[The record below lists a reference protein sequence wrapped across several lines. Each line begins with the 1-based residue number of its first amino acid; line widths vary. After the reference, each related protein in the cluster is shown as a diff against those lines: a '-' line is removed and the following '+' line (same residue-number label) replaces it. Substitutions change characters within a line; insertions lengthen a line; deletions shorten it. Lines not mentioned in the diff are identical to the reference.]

1 MSIPEESLEGFHQL
15 QACVDHLAL
24 VASLPALW
32 TGREPSYVLEKLLEA
47 LLGILSLEFA
57 YARLR
62 PVANEREIDI
72 ARIGPSAGASADVDA
87 LRRSLA
93 AWTGPGTSPALRSFP
108 NPVGDGNV
116 RAATLPLGIADE
128 MGVVVAAST
137 RTDFPTPTEMLLLQL
152 ATGQATAGLH
162 AALRMTEQRNA
173 AHEVDKRVAERTA
186 GMTSEI
192 DALRRAIGKRER
204 SDEEHW
210 MLASLVENSKDFIG
224 FASLGGRVL
233 FVNPAGQK
241 LVGLTSDDDARSKT
255 LYDFVVGEEREKLA
269 EVVEVVM
276 RESTWDGETQFRNFH
291 TGEIV
296 PMLQHLFLIRV
307 PGGERPVALATIAVD
322 ISQRS
327 GHGGEL
333 VALKNELATELAA
346 MTRLHEFGSL
356 LLTSDEVETVF
367 EAALDATMS
376 LQGADMGLAQLYTE
390 RDESLAI
397 VAHRGLSAEFRKIVT
412 GPVDGRAPCGRAILE
427 RRRIVIDDVDLDPR
441 LGALRAAAHDAGF
454 RAVQSTPL
462 FSREG
467 KPVGAITTYFRKP
480 HRPSDR
486 DLRLTDLYARQ
497 AAAMIERNRTEQA
510 FQRSEFYLAEGE
522 KISHTG
528 SWSFDVTI
536 FDIFSSR
543 ENLRL
548 FGLNPDRDRPSY
560 LDYYALMHPEDRE
573 EVQEQFERAVADRTN
588 FNHQYRIIWPDQT
601 IRFVHGQ
608 ARPLFDS
615 NGKLIEFVGTNTD
628 VTARKQ
634 AEEALRRAQSELAH
648 LNRAMTMGELTAS
661 IAHEISQ
668 PLTAVVANAQACVRW
683 LSANPANIREAT
695 SSAESIARDAMRAT
709 DVVARIRALLVR
721 ADPVKTN
728 LPLDDVLL
736 EVVSLVQSQARTHGV
751 AVRLSLASDLPL
763 VWGDRVQVQQVV
775 LNLVIN
781 AIEAMRAFTGRPREL
796 EITAQ
801 RFDARQV
808 HVLVRDSGPGLDS
821 THRDRIF
828 DSFYTTKTQ
837 GMGMGL
843 AISRSIVRAHGGQ
856 LWATGNPEGGETFHC
871 TFPMAESPA
880 TVV

>member
-32 TGREPSYVLEKLLEA
+32 TGREASYVLEKLLEA
-47 LLGILSLEFA
+47 LLGILSLDFA

-62 PVANEREIDI
+62 PVATEREFDI
-72 ARIGPSAGASADVDA
+72 ARIGPSSRATTDVEP

-93 AWTGPGTSPALRSFP
+93 AWTGPGASPALRSFQ
-108 NPVGDGNV
+108 NPVGDGIV
-116 RAATLPLGIADE
+116 RAATLPLGITDE

-137 RTDFPTPTEMLLLQL
+137 RNDFPTPTEMLLLQL

-162 AALRMTEQRNA
+162 AALRITEQRNA

-192 DALRRAIGKRER
+192 DALRRAIGKREH
-204 SDEEHW
+204 SEEEHR
-210 MLASLVENSKDFIG
+210 MFSALVENSQDFIG

-233 FVNPAGQK
+233 FINPAGQK

-255 LYDFVVGEEREKLA
+255 IYDFVVDEERERLA
-269 EVVEVVM
+269 ELVEVVM
-276 RESTWDGETQFRNFH
+276 RDSTWDGQANYRNFQ
-291 TGEIV
+291 TGEVV
-296 PMLQHLFLIRV
+296 PMLQHAFVIRV
-307 PGGERPVALATIAVD
+307 PGGERPVALATISVD
-322 ISQRS
+322 VSQRERS
-327 GHGGEL
+327 GREL
-333 VALKNELATELAA
+333 VALKDELATELTA
-346 MTRLHEFGSL
+346 MTQLHEFGSL

-367 EAALDATMS
+367 EAALDAIMS

-390 RDESLAI
+390 RNETLTS
-397 VAHRGLSAEFRKIVT
+397 VVHRGLNAEFQKLVT
-412 GPVDGRAPCGRAILE
+412 GPVDGRTACGRAILE
-427 RRRIVIDDVDLDPR
+427 RRRVVIEDVDLDER
-441 LGALRAAAHDAGF
+441 FGALLPAAHAAGF

-467 KPVGAITTYFRKP
+467 EPLGAITTYFRKP

-510 FQRSEFYLAEGE
+510 LQRSEFYLAEGE

-528 SWSFDVTI
+528 SWSFDVAI

-573 EVQEQFERAVADRTN
+573 EVQVLFERAVAERNN
-588 FNHQYRIIWPDQT
+588 FNHQYRIILPDQA
-601 IRFVHGQ
+601 IRVIHGQ
-608 ARPLFDS
+608 ARPLFDT

-628 VTARKQ
+628 VTARKH

-683 LSANPANIREAT
+683 LSANPPNVREAT
-695 SSAESIARDAMRAT
+695 NSAESIARDAMRAT

-721 ADPVKTN
+721 ADPVKIN

-736 EVVSLVQSQARTHGV
+736 EVVSLVQSQARAHGV

-871 TFPMAESPA
+871 TFPMTESPE
-880 TVV
+880 T